1 MHNVVERPRH
11 FNYKTYLLIL
21 VINDTK
27 IFICAIYI
35 KRNFTINLQLFA
47 SLDDMSNMKVF
58 LIFSIFVVYFVSC
71 YGALNVT
78 EELMF
83 LKETVLLQKERID
96 GLQQTVGDILQR
108 NEQSVPSDTP
118 QLADI
123 TQREDDVFVEKS
135 SKWIKK
141 NQTIF
146 LYQIHIII
154 IKYQL

>member
-1 MHNVVERPRH
+1 MNL
-11 FNYKTYLLIL
+11 N
-21 VINDTK
+21 
-27 IFICAIYI
+27 IY
-35 KRNFTINLQLFA
+35 T
-47 SLDDMSNMKVF
+47 SNMKVC

-83 LKETVLLQKERID
+83 LKETALLQKERID

-118 QLADI
+118 QLPDI
-123 TQREDDVFVEKS
+123 TQREDDVLVEKS

-141 NQTIF
+141 TNYFLVSDSYYNNQVPVKGHNLNYCLFYLFIYLHLDCRQF
-146 LYQIHIII
+146 MLLICPPKHD
-154 IKYQL
+154 

>member
-1 MHNVVERPRH
+1 
-11 FNYKTYLLIL
+11 
-21 VINDTK
+21 
-27 IFICAIYI
+27 
-35 KRNFTINLQLFA
+35 
-47 SLDDMSNMKVF
+47 MKVF

-96 GLQQTVGDILQR
+96 GLQQTVGNILQR

-123 TQREDDVFVEKS
+123 TQREDDVLVEKS
-135 SKWIKK
+135 SKWDFLKK
-141 NQTIF
+141 TM
-146 LYQIHIII
+146 IHIII
-154 IKYQL
+154 IKYQLKGMICLFYFFFFYIWTVVSLCY

>member
-1 MHNVVERPRH
+1 
-11 FNYKTYLLIL
+11 
-21 VINDTK
+21 
-27 IFICAIYI
+27 
-35 KRNFTINLQLFA
+35 
-47 SLDDMSNMKVF
+47 MKVC

-108 NEQSVPSDTP
+108 NEQSVPSDIP

-123 TQREDDVFVEKS
+123 TQREDDVLMEKS

-141 NQTIF
+141 N
-146 LYQIHIII
+146 LSQIHIII
-154 IKYQL
+154 IKYQLKGIICLFIFFLHLDCRQFMLLICPPKHD